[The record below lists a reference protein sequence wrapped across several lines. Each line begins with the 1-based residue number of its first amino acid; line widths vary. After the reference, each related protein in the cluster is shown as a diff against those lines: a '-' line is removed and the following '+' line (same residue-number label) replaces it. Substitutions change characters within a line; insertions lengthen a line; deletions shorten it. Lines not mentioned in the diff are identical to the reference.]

1 MAKGECCG
9 TQKSEQ
15 AESNPMAMGTGM
27 AKKMMS
33 QMGQGGSPMEMMQK
47 MMAQMSAGEG
57 KPPMEKMMG
66 MCMGMCGE
74 MLNAIKQTNALAVHA
89 TPELEQAFG
98 EWLKR
103 LEDEALGVLATGTT
117 DVAGVA
123 KALKMSEASALYL
136 LNRLATSGRIVLS
149 GRVQTKGDAS

>member
-1 MAKGECCG
+1 
-9 TQKSEQ
+9 
-15 AESNPMAMGTGM
+15 
-27 AKKMMS
+27 
-33 QMGQGGSPMEMMQK
+33 
-47 MMAQMSAGEG
+47 
-57 KPPMEKMMG
+57 MG

>member
-1 MAKGECCG
+1 MAKSKCCEA
-9 TQKSEQ
+9 QKSEQ
-15 AESNPMAMGTGM
+15 VEGNPMAMGMGM

-33 QMGQGGSPMEMMQK
+33 QMSQGGSPMDMMQK
-47 MMAQMSAGEG
+47 MMAQMSTGEG

-74 MLNAIKQTNALAVHA
+74 MLNAIKQTNSLAVHA

-103 LEDEALGVLATGTT
+103 LEGEALGVLATGTT
-117 DVAGVA
+117 DAASLA
-123 KALKMSEASALYL
+123 KALDISDASALYL
-136 LNRLATSGRIVLS
+136 LNRLAASGRITIS
-149 GRVQTKGDAS
+149 GRVQTKGDGS